1 MDRKEYIQ
9 GIMIGVSTYLIW
21 GLLPLYWKLVGQ
33 ISPFQI
39 FAHRVVWSFLFISI
53 IMIIWKKGD
62 AFRKELVSLK
72 NWIYFLWPS
81 IFISI
86 NWIVYIWAVN
96 NGFVLETSLG
106 YYMNPLMVTLFGS
119 LYLKEKLSRL
129 QKFGIGFAFA
139 GVLIKTIT
147 FGKLPVIAL
156 TLALSFSIYGLL
168 KKKSRVDSLTGLA
181 FETLIIGIPSL
192 IYMIMMEISGGGISG
207 NLSGYFWPLIMT
219 SGILTAMPLLLY
231 AEGLKKLP
239 MTVMGFIQYLSPTI
253 GLFLGVFVF
262 KEPFDISSLIA
273 FGLIWI
279 GIGFFIYSQ
288 VLFLRETGIAESQYK
303 G

>member
-1 MDRKEYIQ
+1 MDRKEYIK
-9 GIMIGVSTYLIW
+9 GIMIGITTYLLW
-21 GLLPLYWKLVGQ
+21 GLMPLYWKLVAR
-33 ISPFQI
+33 ISPLQI
-39 FAHRVVWSFLFISI
+39 FSHRVVWSFLFISI
-53 IMIIWKKGD
+53 IMIVWKKGD
-62 AFRKELVSLK
+62 AFKKELTSIK
-72 NWIYFLWPS
+72 NWVYFLWPS

-96 NGFVLETSLG
+96 NGFIIETSLG

-129 QKFGIGFAFA
+129 QKLGIGFAFV

-147 FGKLPVIAL
+147 FGKLPIIAL

-181 FETLIIGIPSL
+181 FETIIIGIPSL
-192 IYMIMMEISGGGISG
+192 IYMVVTEASGMGISG
-207 NLSGYFWPLIMT
+207 NLPSYYWLLIVMSGV
-219 SGILTAMPLLLY
+219 LTALPLLLY

-288 VLFLRETGIAESQYK
+288 ILFLRESNHPEI
-303 G
+303 

>member
-9 GIMIGVSTYLIW
+9 GMIIGVSAYLIW

-33 ISPFQI
+33 ISPIQI
-39 FAHRVVWSFLFISI
+39 FSHRVVWSFLFISI
-53 IMIIWKKGD
+53 IMIVWKKGE
-62 AFRKELVSLK
+62 AFRKEISSIR
-72 NWIYFLWPS
+72 NWLYFLWPS

-129 QKFGIGFAFA
+129 QKFGIGFASL

-147 FGKLPVIAL
+147 FGKLPIIAL
-156 TLALSFSIYGLL
+156 VLALSFSIYGLL

-192 IYMIMMEISGGGISG
+192 IYMIIVETSGKGISG
-207 NLSGYFWPLIMT
+207 NLPVSFWPLVMM
-219 SGILTAMPLLLY
+219 SGVLTALPLLLY

-253 GLFLGVFVF
+253 GLILGVFVF
-262 KEPFDISSLIA
+262 KEPFDLSSLIA

-288 VLFLRETGIAESQYK
+288 VLFLKETNHPEI
-303 G
+303 